1 MKRLT
6 AMFLTLL
13 LLLGSDCYYAALA
26 AVLVFGV
33 WGPGYDAASFVYFQF

>member
-13 LLLGSDCYYAALA
+13 LLLTTQTVAIPKRKNPL
-26 AVLVFGV
+26 
-33 WGPGYDAASFVYFQF
+33 